1 MNALYDKGADVVIG
15 FRIEVNVDQ
24 TYVWT
29 KAFMK
34 SIALG
39 NTIED
44 ALEDADYVLDND
56 DTIPDYNVYTVSEIN
71 RYIRGS
77 IYSIPCS

>member
-34 SIALG
+34 SIAEG
-39 NTIED
+39 TTV
-44 ALEDADYVLDND
+44 AQAMMDADSLFDSGDGFDN
-56 DTIPDYNVYTVSEIN
+56 TSTVSSDN
-71 RYIRGS
+71 RHVKGDTSVILC
-77 IYSIPCS
+77 P